1 MDKYQMLDVLKRH
14 FGSVKEAA
22 EKFGTS
28 RDMLYQSINGYGS
41 REVRLKL
48 AQFFEK
54 RPSEI
59 WQNDSAARAKDDV
72 DYLRALT
79 HKENTPC

>member
-1 MDKYQMLDVLKRH
+1 MLESLRKTYDSIK
-14 FGSVKEAA
+14 KAA
-22 EKFGTS
+22 EHFDTT
-28 RDMLYQSINGYGS
+28 REVLYQSIDGYGS
-41 REVRLKL
+41 RKVRLKI
-48 AQFFEK
+48 AQFFKK